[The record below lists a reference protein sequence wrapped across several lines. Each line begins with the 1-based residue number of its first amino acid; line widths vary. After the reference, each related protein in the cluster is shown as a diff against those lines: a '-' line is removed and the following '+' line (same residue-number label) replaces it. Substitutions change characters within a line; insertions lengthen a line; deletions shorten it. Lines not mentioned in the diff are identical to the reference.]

1 MENEINGFDETKYV
15 FEKICNTVELE
26 KYLEKTR
33 FEPVIP
39 KFEIFKRMLRL
50 KIHSTFLI
58 DSNEEFIDNS
68 GYKYYIKYYDNT
80 IYHNSYKIISKRL
93 WKLFRDQY
101 LYPIVTN
108 TFNKI
113 QGYNIDFYRENP
125 LEDSF
130 NIAFNR
136 FIQQEHKE
144 IRNLLP
150 SIYKCISKTDKQLE
164 IEIFKENVDLT
175 YPPSECIKTS
185 LHDIR
190 IRLNK
195 FFEKYLV
202 LLRLTKIIKTIF
214 LNKYESLMTA
224 KKDNCVR
231 ETYSAVCGFHF
242 SNAISLMKYSHKIT
256 KYTIDACE
264 GKVSIFKN
272 PSLLLDDTKDK
283 TYTKYHQ
290 VLDKFNYIFD
300 IIREMSRVSEY
311 KNIDTFIDVDRLY
324 KYNELI
330 NSVHGDLCVAI
341 DNYLDKYLTNG
352 LKDNRLIICVY
363 DEIRYKVQRYLD
375 TLRFINKNEF
385 IYSIKETI
393 SDIKDTNPCTKE
405 LLKSFIEKYG
415 ENADTLMNDTDFF
428 INKAY
433 TTIIKIIKQFI
444 EITNTIS
451 SYVHEKLY
459 SNGFNEINFNVIK
472 DIKERINSP
481 TSISNELLLNK
492 SNSFR
497 DFFISY

>member
-1 MENEINGFDETKYV
+1 MENENGFDETKYV

-33 FEPVIP
+33 FEPVIS

-50 KIHSTFLI
+50 KIHSSFLI
-58 DSNEEFIDNS
+58 DSNEEFIDND

-101 LYPIVTN
+101 LYPIVSN

-150 SIYKCISKTDKQLE
+150 NIYKCISKTDKQLD
-164 IEIFKENVDLT
+164 IEIFKENDDHAN
-175 YPPSECIKTS
+175 PPTECIKTS

-214 LNKYESLMTA
+214 LNNYESLMTD
-224 KKDNCVR
+224 KKNNCVR

-256 KYTIDACE
+256 KYAIDACE

-283 TYTKYHQ
+283 TYTKYNQ

-330 NSVHGDLCVAI
+330 NFDHGELCVAI

-352 LKDNRLIICVY
+352 LKDNRLINCVY

-375 TLRFINKNEF
+375 TLRFINKSGF

-393 SDIKDTNPCTKE
+393 FYEKDCDTKQ
-405 LLKSFIEKYG
+405 LLESFISKYG
-415 ENADTLMNDTDFF
+415 ENADTLINDTEFF
-428 INKAY
+428 IYKAY
-433 TTIIKIIKQFI
+433 TTIVKIIKQFI

-451 SYVHEKLY
+451 SYVYEKLY
-459 SNGFNEINFNVIK
+459 SNGFNEINFDVIK
-472 DIKERINSP
+472 DVRKRINSP

>member
-1 MENEINGFDETKYV
+1 MENINGFDETKYV

-33 FEPVIP
+33 FEPVIS
-39 KFEIFKRMLRL
+39 KFEIFKRMLRF
-50 KIHSTFLI
+50 KIHSSFLI
-58 DSNEEFIDNS
+58 DSDEEFVDNN

-80 IYHNSYKIISKRL
+80 IYHKMYKTISKRL
-93 WKLFRDQY
+93 WKIFRDQY

-108 TFNKI
+108 TLNKI

-150 SIYKCISKTDKQLE
+150 SIYKYISKTDKYLI
-164 IEIFKENVDLT
+164 IEIFKENT
-175 YPPSECIKTS
+175 ECIKTT

-214 LNKYESLMTA
+214 LNKYESLMID
-224 KKDNCVR
+224 KKNNCVR

-272 PSLLLDDTKDK
+272 PSLLLDDTIDES
-283 TYTKYHQ
+283 YTKYNQ

-330 NSVHGDLCVAI
+330 NSDHGDLCVAI

-352 LKDNRLIICVY
+352 LKDNRLITCVY
-363 DEIRYKVQRYLD
+363 DEIRYKIQQYLD
-375 TLRFINKNEF
+375 SLRFINKGEF

-393 SDIKDTNPCTKE
+393 SYIKERPSTTE
-405 LLKSFIEKYG
+405 LLKSFIDKYG
-415 ENADTLMNDTDFF
+415 ENADTLINDTEFF
-428 INKAY
+428 INKVY
-433 TTIIKIIKQFI
+433 SLIIKIIKQFI
-444 EITNTIS
+444 EITNIIS
-451 SYVHEKLY
+451 NYVYEKLY
-459 SNGFNEINFNVIK
+459 SNGFNEINFDVIK
-472 DIKERINSP
+472 DIRERINSP
-481 TSISNELLLNK
+481 TSISNELLINK

>member
-1 MENEINGFDETKYV
+1 MANENGFDETKYV

-33 FEPVIP
+33 FEPVIS
-39 KFEIFKRMLRL
+39 KLEIFKRMLRL
-50 KIHSTFLI
+50 KIYSSFLI
-58 DSNEEFIDNS
+58 DYNEEFIDTD
-68 GYKYYIKYYDNT
+68 GYKYYIKYYDNS
-80 IYHNSYKIISKRL
+80 IYHKTYKNISKRL

-101 LYPIVTN
+101 LYPIITN
-108 TFNKI
+108 TFYKI

-150 SIYKCISKTDKQLE
+150 IIYKCISKTDKQMV
-164 IEIFKENVDLT
+164 IEIFKENT
-175 YPPSECIKTS
+175 ECIKTT

-202 LLRLTKIIKTIF
+202 LLRLTKIIKMIF
-214 LNKYESLMTA
+214 LNKYESLMTDR
-224 KKDNCVR
+224 KNNCVR

-330 NSVHGDLCVAI
+330 NSDHGELCVAI

-352 LKDNRLIICVY
+352 LKDNRLINYVY
-363 DEIRYKVQRYLD
+363 DEIRYKVQRFLD
-375 TLRFINKNEF
+375 TLEFENKNNF
-385 IYSIKETI
+385 VYTIKETI
-393 SDIKDTNPCTKE
+393 NHPRMSESDLATKD
-405 LLKSFIEKYG
+405 LLKGFYEKYG
-415 ENADTLMNDTDFF
+415 ENADTLINDTEFF
-428 INKAY
+428 INKVY

-444 EITNTIS
+444 EITNIIS
-451 SYVHEKLY
+451 SYVYEKLY
-459 SNGFNEINFNVIK
+459 SNGFNEINFDVIK
-472 DIKERINSP
+472 DIRKRINSP